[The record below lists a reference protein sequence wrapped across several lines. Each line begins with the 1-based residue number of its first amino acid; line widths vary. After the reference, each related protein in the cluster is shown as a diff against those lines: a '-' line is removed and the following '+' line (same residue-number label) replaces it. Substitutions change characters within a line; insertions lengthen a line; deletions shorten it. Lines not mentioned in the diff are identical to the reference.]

1 MDDEL
6 LILDSWCDDDDEDA
20 KVKAGIYYR
29 GRKRNDLDLECAE
42 WMQMVLDLA
51 EEGLW
56 DEE

>member
-20 KVKAGIYYR
+20 KLKAGICYR
-29 GRKRNDLDLECAE
+29 GRKRNDLDIECAE

-51 EEGLW
+51 EEGYW
-56 DEE
+56 EE